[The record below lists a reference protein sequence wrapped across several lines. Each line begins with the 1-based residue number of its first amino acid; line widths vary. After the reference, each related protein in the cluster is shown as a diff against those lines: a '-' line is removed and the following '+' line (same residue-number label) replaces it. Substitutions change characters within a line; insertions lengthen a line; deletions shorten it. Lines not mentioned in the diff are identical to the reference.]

1 MRDKVAARRY
11 ARALYD
17 ATGDALKRR
26 AAQADLE
33 GLSALLAELPELG
46 TTLANPALKGEARTR
61 LVADVASRLGL
72 QPLTRRF
79 VELLV
84 ERQRVNILPDVA
96 EVFGAM
102 LAQAEGRLHA
112 TVVSA
117 GPLSPLQLAPIQRM
131 LESRTGKKVELQS
144 ETDAALLAG
153 VVVRMGDV
161 EMDLS
166 LRSNL
171 ARLQE
176 RLSKG

>member
-17 ATGDALKRR
+17 ATGDALKRKG
-26 AAQADLE
+26 ALAEIE
-33 GLSALLAELPELG
+33 GLAALLVEVPELG
-46 TTLANPALKGEARTR
+46 ATLANPALKGEARTR

-79 VELLV
+79 FELLV
-84 ERQRVNILPDVA
+84 ERRRVNILADVA
-96 EVFGAM
+96 EVFGAL
-102 LAQAEGRLHA
+102 LAEAEGRVHA

-117 GPLSPLQLAPIQRM
+117 GPLSPMQLAPIKRM
-131 LESRTGKKVELQS
+131 LETRTGKRVELQS

>member
-17 ATGDALKRR
+17 ATGDALKRK
-26 AAQADLE
+26 ATLADLE
-33 GLSALLAELPELG
+33 NLAALLAELPELG
-46 TTLANPALKGEARTR
+46 ATLANPALKGDARTH
-61 LVADVASRLGL
+61 LVAEVATRLGL
-72 QPLTRRF
+72 QPLTKRF
-79 VELLV
+79 IELLV
-84 ERQRVNILPDVA
+84 ERRRVGMLADVG
-96 EVFGAM
+96 EVFGAL

-117 GPLSPLQLAPIQRM
+117 APLSPLQLAPIKRM
-131 LESRTGKKVELQS
+131 LEARSGKKVEIQG